1 MIAITPVA
9 DLDAVV
15 TVPGSKSLTQ
25 RALIAAALAQ
35 GPSELIGPLA
45 SEDTHFTMEALRAMG
60 VICDDSNPDC
70 WLVEGRGGVIQPPQQ
85 DIFLG
90 NNGTATRFLTSVAAL
105 GQGKFHI
112 TGSERMAQRPILPL
126 MQALQG
132 WQVDI
137 SSDANTGCP
146 PLTIV
151 ARGIA
156 GGKTVLPEGKSSQY
170 LSSLLL
176 VAPYAAAPAELEV
189 RGEIFSKPY
198 VEMTLAVMADFGVRV
213 EAAFALNYFRIPQ
226 GRYQGRTYRIE
237 GDASGA
243 SYFWAAAAITGG
255 RVTVANVPVPSL
267 QGDARLLPYLA
278 RMGCRI
284 EQTGTGITV
293 IGSDRLEGIELD
305 MGDMPDVAP
314 TLAVVAAFAEGTTV
328 IENIAHLRIKECDR
342 LSAVVTELR
351 RMGAEVEEEPARMII
366 HGRAG
371 GTNLHGARIETYN
384 DHRMAMCFA
393 VAGLRIPGVEIT
405 GEDCVVKSF
414 PDFWERFG
422 RLAGGTDG
430 IKTEG

>member
-1 MIAITPVA
+1 MITITPVHT
-9 DLDAVV
+9 LDAVV

-25 RALIAAALAQ
+25 RALIAAALAD
-35 GPSELIGPLA
+35 GPSQLRGPLA
-45 SEDTHFTMEALRAMG
+45 SEDTHFTMQALRAMG
-60 VICDDSNPDC
+60 ITCDDRDPDC
-70 WLVEGRGGVIQPPQQ
+70 WLVQGTGGRIDEPAGS
-85 DIFLG
+85 IFLS

-105 GQGKFHI
+105 GHGRFHI
-112 TGSERMAQRPILPL
+112 TGSERMSERPILPL
-126 MQALQG
+126 MEALRG

-137 SSDANTGCP
+137 TSDAGTGCP
-146 PLTIV
+146 PLTIK
-151 ARGIA
+151 ANGLA
-156 GGKTVLPEGKSSQY
+156 GGRTVLPEGKSSQY

-176 VAPYAAAPAELEV
+176 VAPYAGLPAELEV
-189 RGEIFSKPY
+189 RGEILSQPY
-198 VEMTLAVMADFGVRV
+198 VAMTLAVMADFGIRV
-213 EAAFALNYFRIPQ
+213 EAAPGFNFFRIPQ
-226 GRYQGRTYRIE
+226 GRYQGRTYAIE

-267 QGDARLLPYLA
+267 QGDAKLLPYLA

-284 EQTGTGITV
+284 EQTDTGISVT
-293 IGSDRLEGIELD
+293 GAEMLEGIELD

-314 TLAVVAAFAEGTTV
+314 TLAVVAAFAEGTT
-328 IENIAHLRIKECDR
+328 IINNIAHLRIKECDR

-366 HGRAG
+366 HGKAG
-371 GTNLHGARIETYN
+371 GNNLHGARIETYN

-405 GEDCVVKSF
+405 GEDCVAKSF

-422 RLAGGTDG
+422 RMAGNT
-430 IKTEG
+430 T

>member
-1 MIAITPVA
+1 MITITPVPSI
-9 DLDAVV
+9 DAVV
-15 TVPGSKSLTQ
+15 TVSGSKSLTQ

-35 GPSELIGPLA
+35 GTSELKGPLA
-45 SEDTHFTMEALRAMG
+45 SEDTSYTMTALRSMG
-60 VICDDSNPDC
+60 VHCDDTDPTC
-70 WLVEGRGGVIQPPQQ
+70 WHIEGAGGRITEPLEP
-85 DIFLG
+85 IFLG

-105 GQGKFHI
+105 GQGTFHI
-112 TGSERMAQRPILPL
+112 TGSERMAKRPILPL

-137 SSDANTGCP
+137 TSDAGTGCP
-146 PLTIV
+146 PLTI
-151 ARGIA
+151 AAHGIE
-156 GGKTVLPEGKSSQY
+156 GGLTVLPEGKSSQY

-176 VAPYAAAPAELEV
+176 VAPYAARTAELKVEGTV
-189 RGEIFSKPY
+189 YSRPY
-198 VEMTLAVMADFGVRV
+198 VEMTLAVMADFGIRV
-213 EAAFALNYFRIPQ
+213 EATPDLHYFRIPQ
-226 GRYQGRTYRIE
+226 GQYQGRSYAIE

-267 QGDARLLPYLA
+267 QGDAQLLPYLA

-284 EQTGTGITV
+284 EQSEAGITL
-293 IGSDRLEGIELD
+293 IGGPLEGIEVD

-328 IENIAHLRIKECDR
+328 INNIAHLRIKECDR
-342 LSAVVTELR
+342 VDAVVTELR
-351 RMGAEVEEEPARMII
+351 KMGAEVEASQDQMII
-366 HGRAG
+366 HGRVG

-405 GEDCVVKSF
+405 GEECVAKSF

-422 RLAGGTDG
+422 GLS
-430 IKTEG
+430 K